1 MLSLKFY
8 SWTNDSSNWV
18 VHIKKEKKIDTC
30 ITQMRLVQLTK
41 RAKTWRWFPKI
52 AMSHGK
58 TSPAIYWLHEKVSF
72 SEETAAI
79 YLACFCMSIAY
90 GSTTMSV
97 KRVKMNKTFSGQL
110 SLKSMFEKTLVC
122 SESKTIAPV
131 MPKQHLRIHAKI
143 VDKIKG
149 NLK

>member
-1 MLSLKFY
+1 
-8 SWTNDSSNWV
+8 
-18 VHIKKEKKIDTC
+18 
-30 ITQMRLVQLTK
+30 
-41 RAKTWRWFPKI
+41 
-52 AMSHGK
+52 
-58 TSPAIYWLHEKVSF
+58 
-72 SEETAAI
+72 
-79 YLACFCMSIAY
+79 MSIAY
-90 GSTTMSV
+90 GSTIMSV